1 VCAVLILVLQIALI
15 ILLTFIKIRIY
26 INALLCMYNNVIHLH
41 LYNTVQKQHGENKI
55 MNVTLCSY
63 KPTYNYNT
71 LNLDIK
77 NVV

>member
-1 VCAVLILVLQIALI
+1 MCNFNTGIIALI

-26 INALLCMYNNVIHLH
+26 RNVLLCMYNNVIHLH
-41 LYNTVQKQHGENKI
+41 FYSTVQKQHGENKI

-63 KPTYNYNT
+63 KPTYNYNYST
-71 LNLDIK
+71 LKLDIK

>member
-1 VCAVLILVLQIALI
+1 
-15 ILLTFIKIRIY
+15 
-26 INALLCMYNNVIHLH
+26 MYNNVIHLH
-41 LYNTVQKQHGENKI
+41 FYSTVQKQHGENKI

-71 LNLDIK
+71 LKLDIK